1 VFKKEFLVSSS
12 SGLNERLDVFL
23 SRQVQ
28 ELTRSH
34 LQRLIDE
41 DKVKV
46 NGTFRKAS
54 YKLKNGD
61 RVELEFETPEESE
74 KIEPEDIPLNILY
87 SDNHIV
93 VLNKPA
99 GLVVHPGAGH
109 MRGTL
114 ASGLLF
120 HYPEVKNI
128 GHEERPGIV
137 QRLDKKTSGVMVI
150 ARSRNAY
157 IELQRQF
164 RKRQVKKVYL
174 GLIWGKMPE
183 KEGKI
188 TWSLGRHIKHG
199 LRMSVK
205 TRKPREAETHY
216 RMLKEFMNFTLLEIK
231 PVTGRTHQIRVHLS
245 AAGHP
250 VVGDDIYGRRKGN
263 KKFPGLFLHSYRL
276 AFTHPETGER
286 VEFSAPLPEDLKNV
300 LDSLK

>member
-1 VFKKEFLVSSS
+1 M
-12 SGLNERLDVFL
+12 FL
-23 SRQVQ
+23 SQKVQ
-28 ELTRSH
+28 ELTRSQ
-34 LQRLIDE
+34 LQRLIAE

-109 MRGTL
+109 RRGTL

-137 QRLDKKTSGVMVI
+137 QRLDKETSGVMVI

-164 RKRQVKKVYL
+164 IKREVKKVYL
-174 GLIWGKMPE
+174 GLIWGKIPE

-188 TWSLGRHIKHG
+188 TWPLGRHIKHG

-216 RMLKEFMNFTLLEIK
+216 RVLKEFKDFTLLEIR

-250 VVGDDIYGRRKGN
+250 VVGDDVYGRRKGN
-263 KKFPGLFLHSYRL
+263 RKFPRLFLHAYRL
-276 AFTHPETGER
+276 AFSHPETGER
-286 VEFSAPLPEDLKNV
+286 VEFSTPLPGDLQKV
-300 LDSLK
+300 LDSFN

>member
-1 VFKKEFLVSSS
+1 MFKKEFLVSSS

-137 QRLDKKTSGVMVI
+137 QRLDKETSGVMVI

-216 RMLKEFMNFTLLEIK
+216 RVLKEFMNFTLLEIK